1 MPRWRRGG
9 TAPAGRCGES
19 KASAPEVTI
28 GRLSVG
34 GIDVSQ
40 ASVGPLHAARLVLDA
55 THVDVATGAA
65 AFSDLQVTVTLT
77 MRIDSTV
84 RVKIP
89 LARTYTWQGTVKIGT
104 HSFTV
109 RLGDVTVPGLKSFS
123 LDAQTASFDAVEAT
137 LGPLR
142 NLRLGPLVAE
152 QLRMQGVV
160 APVPSFTL
168 TGLGLGRVGF
178 AGLGVPG
185 ATSTAVTIDRAH
197 GQALPVGSVT
207 IPDLRLPQAS
217 TDQVTSGE
225 VDVSGRS
232 RPSASSPTRDCL
244 RCSSTT
250 PSVRLRT
257 REELRLSNVRTSA
270 SIGSIELQDVVLP
283 YELLGLTLSDLGI
296 ELIDVPKAE
305 VM

>member
-1 MPRWRRGG
+1 M
-9 TAPAGRCGES
+9 
-19 KASAPEVTI
+19 KASVPEVTI

-40 ASVGPLHAARLVLDA
+40 VSVGPLHAARLVLDS

-77 MRIDSTV
+77 MRIDWTV

-109 RLGDVTVPGLKSFS
+109 RLGDVTVPGLESFS

-168 TGLGLGRVGF
+168 TGLGLGRVGL

-185 ATSTAVTIDRAH
+185 VTSTAVTIDRAH
-197 GQALPVGSVT
+197 GQALPMGSVT

-225 VDVSGRS
+225 IDVSGRS
-232 RPSASSPTRDCL
+232 RPIRFVADAGLLTL
-244 RCSSTT
+244 TLHTT
-250 PSVRLRT
+250 PGVRLRT
-257 REELRLSNVRTSA
+257 RELRLSNVRTSA

-296 ELIDVPKAE
+296 ELIDVPTAE
-305 VM
+305 VV